1 MKNFLTGLQNAL
13 RSSVNSCDSNFL
25 ALSGGL
31 DSTIIAYLMKNKK
44 PQALTIIAKDFISTD
59 LTYCQLAAKELDIP
73 FLISTIETKEI
84 LTAIEETIK
93 ILKNFNDIEIRNSIV
108 DFLLIKKIKE
118 LGYDSIITGD
128 GADEL
133 FLGYNFLLTKSLSE
147 LESERNRLK
156 EIMHFPILEIAKS
169 MKVRVLNPFLSQEIL
184 EIAKKIPT
192 NLLVKNENGKL
203 YGKWILRKAFE
214 DKLPSAIVWRKKSP
228 MQDGAGTAGLTE
240 FFNSIIQ
247 DKTFEKEKKEV
258 EESDNVIIRTKESL
272 HYYRL
277 YRNWYRIIQNND
289 PSHCCPYCKS
299 SLKQGK
305 NFCNMCGTF
314 PI

>member
-156 EIMHFPILEIAKS
+156 KIMHFPILEIAKS

-247 DKTFEKEKKEV
+247 DKTFEKEKKAV
-258 EESDNVIIRTKESL
+258 EESENVIIRTKESL
-272 HYYRL
+272 HYYKL
-277 YRNWYRIIQNND
+277 YRKWFTITQNND
-289 PSHCCPYCKS
+289 TSNCCPYCKS

-305 NFCNMCGTF
+305 KFCHMCGAF